1 MVFWLEK
8 QVAPL
13 HVRENQH
20 LGDEMLRTGY
30 RNLTGEQPSV
40 HIESFQS
47 EEIGPFKST
56 CRVLMVTH
64 WSVQHNLLLW
74 IHIRTKSYSCS
85 CLHVENLI
93 DRQHELCFLC
103 LVGFESPVLS
113 LWRPCWFLLEGE
125 PIAAWLSPIWWW
137 SLQVLFSMDF
147 RSPRCLL
154 FPLTSQPVVVY
165 SCSTLSLE
173 DPSRL
178 SLDSHFKFNKV
189 Q

>member
-1 MVFWLEK
+1 MFFWVEK

-13 HVRENQH
+13 HLRENQH

-47 EEIGPFKST
+47 EETGPFKST

-85 CLHVENLI
+85 CLHVEN
-93 DRQHELCFLC
+93 
-103 LVGFESPVLS
+103 
-113 LWRPCWFLLEGE
+113 RPTTW
-125 PIAAWLSPIWWW
+125 A
-137 SLQVLFSMDF
+137 LFSVSRWLWVS
-147 RSPRCLL
+147 RSL
-154 FPLTSQPVVVY
+154 FVTAVLIPFGGWSH
-165 SCSTLSLE
+165 SCMAVSHLMVESAGFI
-173 DPSRL
+173 
-178 SLDSHFKFNKV
+178 LDGL
-189 Q
+189 

>member
-13 HVRENQH
+13 HLRENQH

-30 RNLTGEQPSV
+30 RNLTGSSV

-47 EEIGPFKST
+47 EEIGHFKST